1 MYVQIRAHV
10 MTRKHQDDLIVDTVL
25 CALII
30 SRLPIANARFQN
42 QMLTNSHLEMI
53 KHVDY
58 ALPVAS
64 VLQQVA
70 AFLAECGW
78 KLEIE
83 DAVVEIPKDTE
94 LIVRSRA
101 FIKADIEG
109 QVFLDNHFEAVVLIG
124 KVLIGE
130 SIRAKYGV
138 LRIYFNL
145 EGQFVSEDR
154 YNKYA

>member
-1 MYVQIRAHV
+1 MPSI
-10 MTRKHQDDLIVDTVL
+10 
-25 CALII
+25 
-30 SRLPIANARFQN
+30 
-42 QMLTNSHLEMI
+42 SHLEMI
-53 KHVDY
+53 EHVEA

-64 VLQQVA
+64 ILKQAA

-83 DAVVEIPKDTE
+83 DVVVEIPTDTE

-101 FIKADIEG
+101 FIKAELEARI
-109 QVFLDNHFEAVVLIG
+109 FLDDHFEAVVLLG
-124 KVLIGE
+124 KVMIGE
-130 SIRAKYGV
+130 STRAKYGV
-138 LRIYFNL
+138 LKMYFNL